1 MIQPTG
7 KVRVTAAELRRMFKH
22 SDIPDRISSRE
33 LRQVLSRDDHPA
45 PPTSGQPFC
54 THSQIL
60 SFFDADDNKIVVLHQ
75 YKRPDGSIG
84 GSGESDPKRLLIGRT
99 IYFV

>member
-1 MIQPTG
+1 MTSS
-7 KVRVTAAELRRMFKH
+7 ELRRIFRE
-22 SDIPDRISSRE
+22 SNILDRMRSGE

-45 PPTSGQPFC
+45 PPASGQPFC
-54 THSQIL
+54 TRSQIL

-75 YKRPDGSIG
+75 YKRPDGSLG
-84 GSGESDPKRLLIGRT
+84 GSGRPDPKRLLIGRT

>member
-7 KVRVTAAELRRMFKH
+7 KAKVTPTELRRMFRD
-22 SDIPDRISSRE
+22 SGTLDRIKSRD
-33 LRQVLSRDDHPA
+33 LHQVLSGDAHPA

-54 THSQIL
+54 TRSQIL
-60 SFFDADDNKIVVLHQ
+60 SFFDVEGNKIAVLHQ
-75 YKRPDGSIG
+75 YKRTDGSIG
-84 GSGESDPKRLLIGRT
+84 GSGQPDPKMLLIGRT

>member
-1 MIQPTG
+1 MTPT
-7 KVRVTAAELRRMFKH
+7 ELRPMFKD
-22 SDIPDRISSRE
+22 SNILDRIRSGE
-33 LRQVLSRDDHPA
+33 LRQVLSREGHPA

-54 THSQIL
+54 TRSQIL
-60 SFFDADDNKIVVLHQ
+60 SFFDADDDKIVVLHQ

-84 GSGESDPKRLLIGRT
+84 GSGQPDPKRLLIGRT

>member
-1 MIQPTG
+1 M
-7 KVRVTAAELRRMFKH
+7 RRMFKD
-22 SDIPDRISSRE
+22 SGILNRISSRE

-54 THSQIL
+54 TRSQIL
-60 SFFDADDNKIVVLHQ
+60 SFFDEEGNKIVVLHQ

-84 GSGESDPKRLLIGRT
+84 GSGQPDPKRLLIGRT

>member
-1 MIQPTG
+1 
-7 KVRVTAAELRRMFKH
+7 MFKD
-22 SDIPDRISSRE
+22 SKILDRIKSGE

-54 THSQIL
+54 TRSQIL
-60 SFFDADDNKIVVLHQ
+60 SFFDADDNKIAVLHQ
-75 YKRPDGSIG
+75 YKRPDDSIG
-84 GSGESDPKRLLIGRT
+84 GSGQPDPKLLLIGRT